1 MLHLHLSN
9 TVFSLLFL
17 QCVFMTTGVGQ
28 TAPVKEWDKSYGNI
42 RSDDMYILIQT
53 NDGGYLLGGDSDSPL
68 GGDKSQGSQGLN
80 DYWIVKTD
88 AWGNKQWDR
97 RFGGNSNEE
106 LFSVLQTTDNGFL
119 LGGWTQSNVN
129 GDQTQVSRGGRDY
142 WIVRTDVNGIKLWDK
157 RFGGPDDDEMRAMIS
172 TADGGFLL
180 AGESRS
186 SIGSEK
192 SQNNHGV
199 YDVWVVKT
207 DGLGNKQWDASYG
220 GTDDDRLNAVQQ
232 TPGGDYI
239 LGAWTISPPGFDVS
253 EAGKGSTDMWLV
265 KADENGVK
273 LWDHRFGGNDN
284 EYLYALDQTKDNG
297 FILAGYTRS
306 EINGDVTVA
315 GKGAYD
321 FWLVKTDSNGMKL
334 WDNRLGGPSDDK
346 GKSIYE
352 LEDGG
357 FIIGGWSE
365 SDAGGDKSQGTQGL
379 TDYWL
384 VRTDQTGNKIWD
396 LNFGANNDER
406 LHDVPPTAEGGFIIG
421 GHSSSGMN
429 GDKSQP
435 NKGLSDYWVIKLSAE
450 VPTAIF
456 YADGDGDGFG
466 NILADTVAMF
476 APDGYVSD
484 NTDCNDQNANVNP
497 LAVDVCNLVDD
508 NCNGLAD
515 ENSFV
520 ATLSPAGTTEVCK
533 GTDVTLYADNAV
545 GLSYQWIRNGIII
558 SNASNSSYTTSQQ
571 GSYQVIE
578 SNTFNCLS
586 TSPSTT
592 INTLS
597 KPDAVITPA
606 GNLDICTT
614 GSVLLQANAGANL
627 SYQWKKDGNKLNGAT
642 AQNYTAA
649 VAGAYKVVVT
659 KKNGCKK
666 TSSAV
671 TVIKSCRSTAGDD
684 LKLTEGIAVY
694 PNPSNG
700 DFIIEFPG
708 LQYNNL
714 AAGNEI
720 VLAAVKMINNLGQ
733 VMYAES
739 IAPVTDAMTIGLP
752 VEAAILPNGIYALQV
767 MISCKNSPEPFQW
780 IQQVVIER

>member
-1 MLHLHLSN
+1 
-9 TVFSLLFL
+9 
-17 QCVFMTTGVGQ
+17 
-28 TAPVKEWDKSYGNI
+28 
-42 RSDDMYILIQT
+42 MYILIQT

-88 AWGNKQWDR
+88 ALGNKQWDK

-106 LFSVLQTTDNGFL
+106 LFSVLQTADNGFL

-129 GDQTQVSRGGRDY
+129 GDQTQASRGGRDY
-142 WIVRTDVNGIKLWDK
+142 WIVRTDMNGIKLWDK
-157 RFGGPDDDEMRAMIS
+157 RYGGPDDDEMRAMIL
-172 TADGGFLL
+172 TADGGYLL

-207 DGLGNKQWDASYG
+207 DALGNKLWDASYG

-232 TPGGDYI
+232 TADGDYI
-239 LGAWTISPPGFDVS
+239 FGAWTISPPGFDVS

-284 EYLYALDQTKDNG
+284 EYMYALDQTKDEG

-306 EINGDVTVA
+306 EINGDVTVT

-321 FWLVKTDSNGMKL
+321 FWLVKTDGNGMKL
-334 WDNRLGGPSDDK
+334 WDSRLGGPSDDK

-357 FIIGGWSE
+357 FIVGGWSE
-365 SDAGGDKSQGTQGL
+365 SDAGGDKSQNTQGL

-384 VRTDQTGNKIWD
+384 VRTDNTGNKIWD

-406 LHDVPPTAEGGFIIG
+406 LHDVPPTADGGFIIG

-435 NKGLSDYWVIKLSAE
+435 NKGLSDYWVIKLAAE
-450 VPTAIF
+450 VPSAIF
-456 YADGDGDGFG
+456 YADSDGDGFG
-466 NILADTVAMF
+466 NILVDTMAMF

-484 NTDCNDQNANVNP
+484 HTDCNDQNANVHP
-497 LAVDVCNLVDD
+497 MAVDVCNQIDD
-508 NCNGLAD
+508 NCNGQND

-520 ATLSPAGTTEVCK
+520 ATLSPAGALEVCK
-533 GTDVTLYADNAV
+533 GTDVTLSADNAV
-545 GLSYQWIRNGIII
+545 GFSYQWTRNGAII
-558 SNASNSSYTTSQQ
+558 SNASSSSYTTSQQ
-571 GSYQVIE
+571 GSYQVKE
-578 SNTFNCLS
+578 SNAFNCFS
-586 TSPSTT
+586 ISPSTT

-642 AQNYTAA
+642 AQNYTAT
-649 VAGAYKVVVT
+649 VAGTYKVVVT

-666 TSSAV
+666 TSAAV
-671 TVIKSCRSTAGDD
+671 TVIQSCRSAADGS
-684 LKLTEGIAVY
+684 KLNEGIAVY
-694 PNPSNG
+694 PNPSSG
-700 DFIIEFPG
+700 DFIIEFPWV
-708 LQYNNL
+708 QYNNP
-714 AAGNEI
+714 ASGNEI
-720 VLAAVKMINNLGQ
+720 VSASIKMINNLGQ

-739 IAPVTDAMTIGLP
+739 ISPVIGAMTVRIP
-752 VEAAILPNGIYALQV
+752 SATVVPNGIYALQV
-767 MISCKNSPEPFQW
+767 LIAGKNNPEQFQW
-780 IQQVVIER
+780 MQQVVIER